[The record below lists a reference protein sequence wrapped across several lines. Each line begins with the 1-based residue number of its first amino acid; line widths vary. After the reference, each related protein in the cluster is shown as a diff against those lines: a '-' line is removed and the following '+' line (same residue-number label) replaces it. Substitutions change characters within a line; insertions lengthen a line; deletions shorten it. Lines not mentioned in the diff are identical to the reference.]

1 LSEKIIAKL
10 CLIMLKWLCWT
21 GEVSPAE
28 ILAILKFVWP
38 ASDTDLFLHRFSY
51 HNPMLRNAT
60 LSDIVINIT
69 HFAEPIFMAKK
80 RRTKGKGG
88 QSTKSA
94 DKSHSS
100 PSNSRKTTGKSR
112 EGPNIAIIGG
122 GTRCQNLL
130 EMLAHDRFKHLKA
143 KIVAVA
149 DVNPEAP
156 GFLLA
161 QEQGIYTTT
170 DYRDLPHLENLDLII
185 ELTGNEELLKD
196 LIRNKPPQAQVLDY
210 TISRVISDMVS
221 FKGEY
226 KARERDLSY
235 SQTMINTLFS
245 GIREPVFL
253 LQEDYRI
260 LDANEP
266 MLGLLGMSKEEVVGR
281 TCHEVSH
288 RSLQP
293 CNSKTCHCPMKETLK
308 TGLSAHAI
316 HEHLDRQNRPRY
328 LEVFTYPLK
337 NNYGQVR
344 MVFEFYRDITD
355 DLESRLERKANQVK
369 KDLARLVHE
378 DKMIALGKLVAS
390 SVHEINNPIA
400 GIHTLAKLM
409 LRTLEEGQLEAE
421 ELKDFHRYL
430 ELIAHESSR
439 CGQIVSNLL
448 SFSRQKELERRR
460 VDINDIIRS
469 VILLCRHRMQL
480 QNIACDEKLDPH
492 LPEVT
497 GDYNQIQQC
506 IMNVIFNAM
515 EAMPDGGKLTLKTS
529 FEKKKRI
536 IQIKISDTGCG
547 IPEENLSIIFEPFFS
562 TKDESQGV
570 GLGLSVVY
578 GIIRE
583 HKGTIYVQSEL
594 GTGSTFTI
602 RFPEGQKDF

>member
-1 LSEKIIAKL
+1 
-10 CLIMLKWLCWT
+10 
-21 GEVSPAE
+21 
-28 ILAILKFVWP
+28 
-38 ASDTDLFLHRFSY
+38 
-51 HNPMLRNAT
+51 
-60 LSDIVINIT
+60 
-69 HFAEPIFMAKK
+69 MAKVNTSK
-80 RRTKGKGG
+80 GKGRRSSKAADKSNYSSSKSRRTKD
-88 QSTKSA
+88 T
-94 DKSHSS
+94 
-100 PSNSRKTTGKSR
+100 SRK
-112 EGPNIAIIGG
+112 GPNIAIIGG
-122 GTRCQNLL
+122 GTRCRDLL
-130 EMLAHDRFKHLKA
+130 EMLAHDRFKQLKA

-170 DYRDLPHLENLDLII
+170 DYQDFFKLNNVDLVI
-185 ELTGNEELLKD
+185 ELTGKEDLLADIIQHK
-196 LIRNKPPQAQVLDY
+196 RPEMQVCDHA
-210 TISRVISDMVS
+210 ISRLISDMVT

-226 KARERDLSY
+226 KARERDLSL
-235 SQTMINTLFS
+235 SQTMISTLIA
-245 GIREPVFL
+245 GIREPLFL
-253 LQEDYRI
+253 LQQDYRI

-266 MLGLLGMSKEEVVGR
+266 MLSFLGMSKEEVIGR

-316 HEHLDRQNRPRY
+316 HEHLDRQNKSRY
-328 LEVFTYPLK
+328 LEIFTYPLK
-337 NNYGQVR
+337 NDYGQVD

-355 DLESRLERKANQVK
+355 DLESQIERKARQVK

-409 LRTLEEGQLEAE
+409 LRTLEDGQLEEE
-421 ELKDFHRYL
+421 ELKEFRRYL

-448 SFSRQKELERRR
+448 SFSRQRELERRR

-469 VILLCRHRMQL
+469 VILLCRHRMEL
-480 QNIACDEKLDPH
+480 QNIACHEKLNPQ
-492 LPEVT
+492 LPEVS

-515 EAMPDGGKLTLKTS
+515 ESMPDGGKLTLSTS
-529 FEKKKRI
+529 FERKK
-536 IQIKISDTGCG
+536 QMVLIKISDTGCG

-562 TKDESQGV
+562 TKEESQGV

-578 GIIRE
+578 GIMRE
-583 HKGTIYVQSEL
+583 HKGTIFVQSEL
-594 GTGSTFTI
+594 GKGSTFSI
-602 RFPEGQKDF
+602 RFPAGNKDF

>member
-1 LSEKIIAKL
+1 
-10 CLIMLKWLCWT
+10 
-21 GEVSPAE
+21 
-28 ILAILKFVWP
+28 
-38 ASDTDLFLHRFSY
+38 
-51 HNPMLRNAT
+51 
-60 LSDIVINIT
+60 
-69 HFAEPIFMAKK
+69 MAKV
-80 RRTKGKGG
+80 RRTKGKRR
-88 QSTKSA
+88 QSAKSA
-94 DKSHSS
+94 DKSHS
-100 PSNSRKTTGKSR
+100 PRSNSGKKKDEPR

-122 GTRCQNLL
+122 GTRCQHLL
-130 EMLAHDRFKHLKA
+130 EMLAHDRFKQLKA

-149 DVNPEAP
+149 DINPEAP

-161 QEQGIYTTT
+161 KEQGIYTTT
-170 DYRDLPHLENLDLII
+170 DYRDLPDLDNLDLII
-185 ELTGNEELLKD
+185 ELTGKEELLID
-196 LIRNKPPQAQVLDY
+196 LIRNKPPQAQVLDF

-226 KARERDLSY
+226 KARQRDLVF
-235 SQTMINTLFS
+235 SQSMINTLFA
-245 GIREPVFL
+245 GIREPLFL
-253 LQEDYRI
+253 LQRDFRI
-260 LDANEP
+260 LDTNEP
-266 MLGLLGMSKEEVVGR
+266 MLSLLGLPKEEVVGR

-316 HEHLDRQNRPRY
+316 HEHLDRENKPRY
-328 LEVFTYPLK
+328 LEVITYPLK
-337 NNYGQVR
+337 NNYGQVS

-355 DLESRLERKANQVK
+355 DLESRLERKARQIK

-409 LRTLEEGQLEAE
+409 LRTLDEGQLEAE
-421 ELKDFHRYL
+421 ELKEFRRYL
-430 ELIAHESSR
+430 ELMAHESSR

-448 SFSRQKELERRR
+448 SFSRQKDMERRP

-469 VILLCRHRMQL
+469 VILLCQHRMQL
-480 QNIACDEKLDPH
+480 QNIVIHEKLDPK
-492 LPEVT
+492 LPEIA

-515 EAMPDGGKLTLKTS
+515 EAMPDGGKLTLSTS
-529 FEKKKRI
+529 FKRKNRMI
-536 IQIKISDTGCG
+536 YIVISDTGCG

-562 TKDESQGV
+562 TKEESQGV

-583 HKGTIYVQSEL
+583 HQGSIYVESEL
-594 GTGSTFTI
+594 GKGSTFTI
-602 RFPEGQKDF
+602 RFPQGQKDF

>member
-1 LSEKIIAKL
+1 MVK
-10 CLIMLKWLCWT
+10 
-21 GEVSPAE
+21 V
-28 ILAILKFVWP
+28 
-38 ASDTDLFLHRFSY
+38 
-51 HNPMLRNAT
+51 
-60 LSDIVINIT
+60 
-69 HFAEPIFMAKK
+69 
-80 RRTKGKGG
+80 RRSKGKAR
-88 QSTKSA
+88 QSTKTTT
-94 DKSHSS
+94 KKHSP
-100 PSNSRKTTGKSR
+100 PSKSRKAKAKN

-122 GTRCQNLL
+122 GTRCRALL
-130 EMLAHDRFKHLKA
+130 EMLAAERFKHLKA

-149 DVNPEAP
+149 DTNPEAP

-161 QEQGIYTTT
+161 KEQGIYTTT
-170 DYRDLPHLENLDLII
+170 DYRDLPHLDNLDLII
-185 ELTGNEELLKD
+185 ELTGKEKLLKD
-196 LIRNKPPQAQVLDY
+196 LIRNKPPQVQVLDY
-210 TISRVISDMVS
+210 TISRLIADMIR
-221 FKGEY
+221 FRGESE
-226 KARERDLSY
+226 ARKRDLSL
-235 SQTMINTLFS
+235 SQTMINTLFA
-245 GIREPVFL
+245 GTREPLFL
-253 LQEDYRI
+253 LQQDYLI

-266 MLGLLGMSKEEVVGR
+266 MLSLLGLPKEEVIGR
-281 TCHEVSH
+281 TCHEISH

-316 HEHLDRQNRPRY
+316 HEHFDRQNRTRY

-337 NNYGQVR
+337 NNYDQVD

-355 DLESRLERKANQVK
+355 DLESRLEHKARQVK
-369 KDLARLVHE
+369 KDLAKLVHE

-409 LRTLEEGQLEAE
+409 LRTLDEDQLEAE
-421 ELKDFHRYL
+421 EIKEFRRYL

-460 VDINDIIRS
+460 VAINDIIRS

-480 QNIACDEKLDPH
+480 QNIAIHEKLDPD
-492 LPEVT
+492 LPEIT

-506 IMNVIFNAM
+506 ILNVIFNAM
-515 EAMPDGGKLTLKTS
+515 EAMPDGGKLTLSTS
-529 FEKKKRI
+529 FERKKRTVH
-536 IQIKISDTGCG
+536 IKISDTGCG

-562 TKDESQGV
+562 TKEEGQGV

-583 HKGTIYVQSEL
+583 HRGSIFVDSKVGS
-594 GTGSTFTI
+594 GSTFSI
-602 RFPEGQKDF
+602 RFPAGKKGR

>member
-1 LSEKIIAKL
+1 
-10 CLIMLKWLCWT
+10 
-21 GEVSPAE
+21 
-28 ILAILKFVWP
+28 
-38 ASDTDLFLHRFSY
+38 
-51 HNPMLRNAT
+51 
-60 LSDIVINIT
+60 
-69 HFAEPIFMAKK
+69 MAKVRGSKDK
-80 RRTKGKGG
+80 RS
-88 QSTKSA
+88 QSSRSA
-94 DKSHSS
+94 AKSHSP
-100 PSNSRKTTGKSR
+100 PSKRQKPKYERS

-122 GTRCQNLL
+122 GTRCQDLL
-130 EMLAHDRFKHLKA
+130 EMLAHDRFKRLKA

-149 DVNPEAP
+149 DTNPEAP

-161 QEQGIYTTT
+161 KEQGIYTTT
-170 DYRDLPHLENLDLII
+170 DYHDFFQLSNVDLVI
-185 ELTGNEELLKD
+185 ELTGKEDLLTDILQHKTPD
-196 LIRNKPPQAQVLDY
+196 MQVCDHA
-210 TISRVISDMVS
+210 ISRLISDMVS

-226 KARERDLSY
+226 KARERDLSL
-235 SQTMINTLFS
+235 SQTMIDTLFA
-245 GIREPVFL
+245 GIREPLFL
-253 LQEDYRI
+253 LQQDYRI

-266 MLGLLGMSKEEVVGR
+266 MLSLLGMPKEEVVGR
-281 TCHEVSH
+281 TCHEISH

-337 NNYGQVR
+337 NDYGQVN

-355 DLESRLERKANQVK
+355 DLESRLEHKARQVK

-409 LRTLEEGQLEAE
+409 LRTLEEDQLEAK
-421 ELKDFHRYL
+421 ELKEFHRYL

-439 CGQIVSNLL
+439 CGEIVSNLL

-460 VDINDIIRS
+460 VGINDILRS

-480 QNIACDEKLDPH
+480 QNIAIDEKLDPD
-492 LPEVT
+492 LPEIT

-515 EAMPDGGKLTLKTS
+515 EAMPDGGKLTLSTS
-529 FEKKKRI
+529 FKRKNRMLHI
-536 IQIKISDTGCG
+536 SISDTGCG
-547 IPEENLSIIFEPFFS
+547 IPEENLSVIFEPFFS
-562 TKDESQGV
+562 TKEESQGV

-583 HKGTIYVQSEL
+583 HQGSIYVESEV

>member
-1 LSEKIIAKL
+1 
-10 CLIMLKWLCWT
+10 
-21 GEVSPAE
+21 
-28 ILAILKFVWP
+28 
-38 ASDTDLFLHRFSY
+38 
-51 HNPMLRNAT
+51 
-60 LSDIVINIT
+60 
-69 HFAEPIFMAKK
+69 MAKS
-80 RRTKGKGG
+80 GKTRGKSR
-88 QSTKSA
+88 QSSKSA
-94 DKSHSS
+94 DKSHS
-100 PSNSRKTTGKSR
+100 PPANSWKAKGKSR

-122 GTRCQNLL
+122 GIRCKHLL
-130 EMLAHDRFKHLKA
+130 EMLVHDRFTHLKA

-149 DVNPEAP
+149 DINPEAP

-161 QEQGIYTTT
+161 KEQGIYTTT
-170 DYRDLPHLENLDLII
+170 DYRVLPHLENLDLII
-185 ELTGNEELLKD
+185 ELTGKEELLED

-221 FKGEY
+221 FKEEY
-226 KARERDLSY
+226 RARERDLDF
-235 SQTMINTLFS
+235 SQSMITTLFA
-245 GIREPVFL
+245 GIREPLFL
-253 LQEDYRI
+253 LKEDYRI

-266 MLGLLGMSKEEVVGR
+266 MLSLLGLPKEEVVGR
-281 TCHEVSH
+281 TCHEISH

-328 LEVFTYPLK
+328 LEIFTYPLK
-337 NNYGQVR
+337 NSYGQVN

-355 DLESRLERKANQVK
+355 DLESRLERKAKEVK
-369 KDLARLVHE
+369 KDLAKLVHE

-409 LRTLEEGQLEAE
+409 LRTLEEDRLNGEDLEE
-421 ELKDFHRYL
+421 FRRYL

-448 SFSRQKELERRR
+448 SFSRQKELERRL

-469 VILLCRHRMQL
+469 VILLCRHRMEL
-480 QNIACDEKLDPH
+480 QNIALDENLDPE
-492 LPEVT
+492 LPKIT

-515 EAMPDGGKLTLKTS
+515 EAMSDGGKLTIRTLLAS
-529 FEKKKRI
+529 KKRMVHI
-536 IQIKISDTGCG
+536 VITDTGCG
-547 IPEENLSIIFEPFFS
+547 IPQENLSIIFEPFFS
-562 TKDESQGV
+562 TKEEGKGV

-583 HKGTIYVQSEL
+583 HKGTIFVDSKV
-594 GTGSTFTI
+594 GSGSTFII
-602 RFPEGQKDF
+602 RFPTVNKGP

>member
-1 LSEKIIAKL
+1 MGKVRRKQAKPRQ
-10 CLIMLKWLCWT
+10 
-21 GEVSPAE
+21 SP
-28 ILAILKFVWP
+28 K
-38 ASDTDLFLHRFSY
+38 
-51 HNPMLRNAT
+51 
-60 LSDIVINIT
+60 
-69 HFAEPIFMAKK
+69 
-80 RRTKGKGG
+80 
-88 QSTKSA
+88 ST
-94 DKSHSS
+94 DKSQS
-100 PSNSRKTTGKSR
+100 PPSKARKAKDKFR

-122 GTRCQNLL
+122 GTRCRDLL
-130 EMLAHDRFKHLKA
+130 EMFAHDRFTHLKA

-149 DVNPEAP
+149 DINPEAP

-170 DYRDLPHLENLDLII
+170 DYRDLSDLENLDLII
-185 ELTGNEELLKD
+185 ELTGKEELLKD
-196 LIRNKPPQAQVLDY
+196 LIGNKPPQAQVLDY

-226 KARERDLSY
+226 KAQERDLSL
-235 SQTMINTLFS
+235 SQSMISTLFG
-245 GIREPVFL
+245 GIRDPLFL
-253 LQEDYRI
+253 LQQDYRI

-266 MLGLLGMSKEEVVGR
+266 MLSLLGMSKKEVVGR

-293 CNSKTCHCPMKETLK
+293 CNSRACHCPMKETLK

-316 HEHLDRQNRPRY
+316 HEHLDRENEPRY
-328 LEVFTYPLK
+328 LEIFTYPLK
-337 NNYGQVR
+337 NNYGQVT
-344 MVFEFYRDITD
+344 MVFEFHRDITD
-355 DLESRLERKANQVK
+355 ELESRLERKARQVK

-409 LRTLEEGQLEAE
+409 LRTLDEIHLQGE
-421 ELKDFHRYL
+421 ELDEFRRYL

-460 VDINDIIRS
+460 VDINDVIRS
-469 VILLCRHRMQL
+469 VILLCQHRMDL
-480 QNIACDEKLDPH
+480 QNIALDQQLDSH
-492 LPEVT
+492 LPEIT

-515 EAMPDGGKLTLKTS
+515 EAMPDGGKLTLRTS
-529 FEKKKRI
+529 PDRKKRMVHI
-536 IQIKISDTGCG
+536 EISDTGCG

-562 TKDESQGV
+562 TKEEGKGV

-583 HKGTIYVQSEL
+583 HQGTIFVDSQVGS
-594 GTGSTFTI
+594 GSTFHI
-602 RFPEGQKDF
+602 RFPIVNKGS

>member
-1 LSEKIIAKL
+1 MVK
-10 CLIMLKWLCWT
+10 M
-21 GEVSPAE
+21 
-28 ILAILKFVWP
+28 
-38 ASDTDLFLHRFSY
+38 
-51 HNPMLRNAT
+51 
-60 LSDIVINIT
+60 
-69 HFAEPIFMAKK
+69 
-80 RRTKGKGG
+80 RRSKGKAR
-88 QSTKSA
+88 QSTKITT
-94 DKSHSS
+94 KKHS
-100 PSNSRKTTGKSR
+100 PPAKSRKAKAKN

-122 GTRCQNLL
+122 GTRCRALL
-130 EMLAHDRFKHLKA
+130 EMLAAERFKHLKA

-149 DVNPEAP
+149 DINPEAP

-161 QEQGIYTTT
+161 KEQGIYTTA
-170 DYRDLPHLENLDLII
+170 DYHDLSKLDNLDLII
-185 ELTGNEELLKD
+185 ELTGKEELLKEV
-196 LIRNKPPQAQVLDY
+196 IKNKPPQAQVLDY
-210 TISRVISDMVS
+210 TISRLISDMVT

-226 KARERDLSY
+226 KARERDLSL
-235 SQTMINTLFS
+235 SQSMINTLFA
-245 GIREPVFL
+245 GMREPLFL
-253 LQEDYRI
+253 LQKNYRI

-266 MLGLLGMSKEEVVGR
+266 MLNLIGLPKEEVIGR

-316 HEHLDRQNRPRY
+316 HEHLDRQNRPCY

-337 NNYGQVR
+337 DNDGQVD

-355 DLESRLERKANQVK
+355 DLESRLETKARQVK

-409 LRTLEEGQLEAE
+409 LRTLDEDQLEAE
-421 ELKDFHRYL
+421 QLEEFRRYL
-430 ELIAHESSR
+430 ELVAHESSR

-448 SFSRQKELERRR
+448 SFARQKEMERRP
-460 VDINDIIRS
+460 VEINDIIRS
-469 VILLCRHRMQL
+469 VILLCQHRMQL
-480 QNIACDEKLDPH
+480 QNIDIQEQLDPN
-492 LPEVT
+492 LPEIT

-515 EAMPDGGKLTLKTS
+515 EAMPDGGKLTLNTS
-529 FEKKKRI
+529 FKRKNRMVHI
-536 IQIKISDTGCG
+536 NISDTGCG
-547 IPEENLSIIFEPFFS
+547 IPEENLSMIFEPFFS
-562 TKDESQGV
+562 TKEESQGV

-578 GIIRE
+578 GIMRE
-583 HKGTIYVQSEL
+583 HQGSIYVQSEV

>member
-1 LSEKIIAKL
+1 MGKMRRSQGK
-10 CLIMLKWLCWT
+10 
-21 GEVSPAE
+21 
-28 ILAILKFVWP
+28 
-38 ASDTDLFLHRFSY
+38 HR
-51 HNPMLRNAT
+51 
-60 LSDIVINIT
+60 
-69 HFAEPIFMAKK
+69 
-80 RRTKGKGG
+80 
-88 QSTKSA
+88 QSAKSA
-94 DKSHSS
+94 DKSHSP
-100 PSNSRKTTGKSR
+100 PSYSRKAKNKSK

-122 GTRCQNLL
+122 GTRCQDLL
-130 EMLAHDRFKHLKA
+130 EMLAHERFKHLKA

-149 DVNPEAP
+149 DIDPEAP

-161 QEQGIYTTT
+161 KEQGIYTTT
-170 DYRDLPHLENLDLII
+170 DYRDLPQLENLDLII
-185 ELTGNEELLKD
+185 ELTGREELLED
-196 LIRNKPPQAQVLDY
+196 LIRNKPPKVQVLEY
-210 TISRVISDMVS
+210 TISRLISDMVN

-226 KARERDLSY
+226 KARERDLDF
-235 SQTMINTLFS
+235 SQSMINTLLA
-245 GIREPVFL
+245 GIREPLFL
-253 LQEDYRI
+253 LQQDYRI

-266 MLGLLGMSKEEVVGR
+266 MLSLLGMSKNEVVGR

-293 CNSKTCHCPMKETLK
+293 CNSKACHCPMKETLK

-316 HEHLDRQNRPRY
+316 HEHLDRQNKPRY

-337 NNYGQVR
+337 NNYGQVVR
-344 MVFEFYRDITD
+344 VVEFYRDITV
-355 DLESRLERKANQVK
+355 DLESRLEHKARQVK
-369 KDLARLVHE
+369 KDLAKLVHE

-409 LRTLEEGQLEAE
+409 LRTLEEGQLEEE
-421 ELKDFHRYL
+421 ELEEFHRYL

-460 VDINDIIRS
+460 VDTNHIIRS

-480 QNIACDEKLDPH
+480 QNIAIIEKLDPN
-492 LPEVT
+492 LPEIT

-506 IMNVIFNAM
+506 IMNLIFNAM
-515 EAMPDGGKLTLKTS
+515 EAMPDGGKLTLTTS
-529 FEKKKRI
+529 FERKKRLVL
-536 IQIKISDTGCG
+536 IKINDTGCG

-562 TKDESQGV
+562 TKQEGKGV

-583 HKGTIYVQSEL
+583 HQGNIFVDSKVGS
-594 GTGSTFTI
+594 GSTFSI
-602 RFPEGQKDF
+602 RFPIVNKGP

>member
-1 LSEKIIAKL
+1 MVKMRTSEGKARQATKI
-10 CLIMLKWLCWT
+10 T
-21 GEVSPAE
+21 
-28 ILAILKFVWP
+28 
-38 ASDTDLFLHRFSY
+38 T
-51 HNPMLRNAT
+51 
-60 LSDIVINIT
+60 
-69 HFAEPIFMAKK
+69 KK
-80 RRTKGKGG
+80 
-88 QSTKSA
+88 
-94 DKSHSS
+94 HS
-100 PSNSRKTTGKSR
+100 PSAKSRKAKAKN

-122 GTRCQNLL
+122 GTRCRALL
-130 EMLAHDRFKHLKA
+130 EMLAAERFKHLKA

-149 DVNPEAP
+149 DINPEAP

-161 QEQGIYTTT
+161 KEQGIYTTT
-170 DYRDLPHLENLDLII
+170 DYHDLSKLDNLDLII
-185 ELTGNEELLKD
+185 ELTGKEELLQD
-196 LIRNKPPQAQVLDY
+196 LIRNKQPQAQVLDY
-210 TISRVISDMVS
+210 TISRLISDMVT

-226 KARERDLSY
+226 KARERDLSL
-235 SQTMINTLFS
+235 SQSMINTLFA
-245 GIREPVFL
+245 GIREPLFL
-253 LQEDYRI
+253 LQQDFRI

-266 MLGLLGMSKEEVVGR
+266 MLNLIGLPKEEVIGR

-293 CNSKTCHCPMKETLK
+293 CNSKTCHCPMEETLK

-316 HEHLDRQNRPRY
+316 HEHLDRHNRPCY

-337 NNYGQVR
+337 DNYDQVD

-355 DLESRLERKANQVK
+355 DLESRLETKARQVK

-409 LRTLEEGQLEAE
+409 LRTLDEDQLEAE
-421 ELKDFHRYL
+421 QLEEFRRYL
-430 ELIAHESSR
+430 ELVAHESSR

-448 SFSRQKELERRR
+448 SFSRQKDMVRRP
-460 VDINDIIRS
+460 VEINDIIRS
-469 VILLCRHRMQL
+469 VILLCQHRMQL
-480 QNIACDEKLDPH
+480 QNIDIQEELDPD
-492 LPEVT
+492 LPEIT

-515 EAMPDGGKLTLKTS
+515 EAMPHGGRLTIGTS
-529 FEKKKRI
+529 FKRKNRMVHI
-536 IQIKISDTGCG
+536 NISDTGCG
-547 IPEENLSIIFEPFFS
+547 IPEENLSMIFEPFFS
-562 TKDESQGV
+562 TKEESQGV

-583 HKGTIYVQSEL
+583 HQGKIYVQSEV

-602 RFPEGQKDF
+602 RFPEGQKNF

>member
-1 LSEKIIAKL
+1 MTKVRRSKSKARQPTK
-10 CLIMLKWLCWT
+10 T
-21 GEVSPAE
+21 
-28 ILAILKFVWP
+28 
-38 ASDTDLFLHRFSY
+38 T
-51 HNPMLRNAT
+51 
-60 LSDIVINIT
+60 
-69 HFAEPIFMAKK
+69 AKK
-80 RRTKGKGG
+80 
-88 QSTKSA
+88 
-94 DKSHSS
+94 HSF
-100 PSNSRKTTGKSR
+100 PSKSRKAKNKSR

-149 DVNPEAP
+149 DIDPEAP

-161 QEQGIYTTT
+161 EEQGIYTTT
-170 DYRDLPHLENLDLII
+170 DYRDLPDLKNLDLII
-185 ELTGNEELLKD
+185 ELTGKEELLID
-196 LIRNKPPQAQVLDY
+196 LIRNKTPQAQVLDY
-210 TISRVISDMVS
+210 TISRLISDMVS

-226 KARERDLSY
+226 KARERDLDF
-235 SQTMINTLFS
+235 SQSMISTLFS
-245 GIREPVFL
+245 GIREPLFL
-253 LQEDYRI
+253 LRQDFRI

-266 MLGLLGMSKEEVVGR
+266 MLNLLGLPKEEVVGR

-288 RSLQP
+288 RSLEP
-293 CNSKTCHCPMKETLK
+293 CNSRACHCPMKETLK

-316 HEHLDRQNRPRY
+316 HEHLDRENKPRY
-328 LEVFTYPLK
+328 LEVITYPLK
-337 NNYGQVR
+337 NTYGQVN

-355 DLESRLERKANQVK
+355 DLESRLERKARQVK

-409 LRTLEEGQLEAE
+409 LRTLDEDQLEAE
-421 ELKDFHRYL
+421 ELEDFRRYL

-448 SFSRQKELERRR
+448 SFSRQKEIERRP
-460 VDINDIIRS
+460 VDINHIIRS
-469 VILLCRHRMQL
+469 VILLCQHRMQL
-480 QNIACDEKLDPH
+480 QNIVIQEEFDPK
-492 LPEVT
+492 LPEIT

-515 EAMPDGGKLTLKTS
+515 EAMPDGGKLTLNTS
-529 FEKKKRI
+529 FKRKNRMVHI
-536 IQIKISDTGCG
+536 DITDTGCG

-562 TKDESQGV
+562 TKEESQGV

-583 HKGTIYVQSEL
+583 HHGNIYVQSEL
-594 GTGSTFTI
+594 GKGSTFTI
-602 RFPEGQKDF
+602 RFPQGQKDF

>member
-1 LSEKIIAKL
+1 
-10 CLIMLKWLCWT
+10 
-21 GEVSPAE
+21 
-28 ILAILKFVWP
+28 
-38 ASDTDLFLHRFSY
+38 
-51 HNPMLRNAT
+51 
-60 LSDIVINIT
+60 
-69 HFAEPIFMAKK
+69 MAKIDK
-80 RRTKGKGG
+80 PKGKRS
-88 QSTKSA
+88 QSPKAA
-94 DKSHSS
+94 DKTHTS
-100 PSNSRKTTGKSR
+100 PSNSRKAKDKAR
-112 EGPNIAIIGG
+112 VGPNIAIIGG
-122 GTRCQNLL
+122 GTRCRALL
-130 EMLAHDRFKHLKA
+130 EMLAGERFKHLKV
-143 KIVAVA
+143 KIAAVA
-149 DVNPEAP
+149 DINPEAP

-185 ELTGNEELLKD
+185 ELTGQEELLKD
-196 LIRNKPPQAQVLDY
+196 LIRNKPPQVQVLDY
-210 TISRVISDMVS
+210 TISRLIGDMIRFS
-221 FKGEY
+221 GEFE
-226 KARERDLSY
+226 ARERDLDF
-235 SQTMINTLFS
+235 SQSMITTLFA
-245 GIREPVFL
+245 GMREPLFL
-253 LQEDYRI
+253 LRQDYRI

-266 MLGLLGMSKEEVVGR
+266 MLSLLGLPKKEVVGR

-293 CNSKTCHCPMKETLK
+293 CNSKTCHCPMKETLR

-316 HEHLDRQNRPRY
+316 HEHLDRHNKPRY
-328 LEVFTYPLK
+328 LEIFTYPLK
-337 NNYGQVR
+337 NNYGQVN

-355 DLESRLERKANQVK
+355 DLESRLERKAREVK
-369 KDLARLVHE
+369 KDLAKLVHE

-409 LRTLEEGQLEAE
+409 LRTLEEDQLKGE
-421 ELKDFHRYL
+421 ELEEFRRYL

-469 VILLCRHRMQL
+469 VILLCRHRMEL
-480 QNIACDEKLDPH
+480 QNIAIDKKLDPQ
-492 LPEVT
+492 LPEIT

-515 EAMPDGGKLTLKTS
+515 EAMPDGGKLTLRTS
-529 FEKKKRI
+529 LEKKRRMA
-536 IQIKISDTGCG
+536 QIKIVDTGCG

-562 TKDESQGV
+562 TKEEGKGV

-583 HKGTIYVQSEL
+583 HQGTIFVESEV
-594 GTGSTFTI
+594 GSGSTFII
-602 RFPEGQKDF
+602 RFPTANKNS

>member
-1 LSEKIIAKL
+1 
-10 CLIMLKWLCWT
+10 
-21 GEVSPAE
+21 
-28 ILAILKFVWP
+28 
-38 ASDTDLFLHRFSY
+38 
-51 HNPMLRNAT
+51 
-60 LSDIVINIT
+60 
-69 HFAEPIFMAKK
+69 MAKVRK
-80 RRTKGKGG
+80 RQDKSRK
-88 QSTKSA
+88 SSKSA
-94 DKSHSS
+94 DKSNSP
-100 PSNSRKTTGKSR
+100 PSNSRKTQYKSR
-112 EGPNIAIIGG
+112 QGPNIAIIGG
-122 GTRCQNLL
+122 GTRCQDLL

-149 DVNPEAP
+149 DINPEAP

-161 QEQGIYTTT
+161 KEQGIYTTT
-170 DYRDLPHLENLDLII
+170 DYRDFIDLKNLDLII

-210 TISRVISDMVS
+210 TISRLISDMVS

-226 KARERDLSY
+226 KARERDLDF
-235 SQTMINTLFS
+235 SQSMISTLFS
-245 GIREPVFL
+245 GIREPLFL
-253 LQEDYRI
+253 LRQDFRI

-266 MLGLLGMSKEEVVGR
+266 MLNLLGLPKEEVVGR

-288 RSLQP
+288 RSLEP
-293 CNSKTCHCPMKETLK
+293 CNSRACHCPMKETIK

-316 HEHLDRQNRPRY
+316 HEHLDRENKPRY
-328 LEVFTYPLK
+328 LEVITYPLK
-337 NNYGQVR
+337 NTYGQVN

-355 DLESRLERKANQVK
+355 DLESRLERKARQVK

-409 LRTLEEGQLEAE
+409 LRTLDEEQPEAE
-421 ELKDFHRYL
+421 ELEEFRRYL

-448 SFSRQKELERRR
+448 SFSRQKEMERRP
-460 VDINDIIRS
+460 VDINHIIRS
-469 VILLCRHRMQL
+469 VVLLCQHRMHL
-480 QNIACDEKLDPH
+480 QNIAIHDELNPN
-492 LPEVT
+492 LPEIT

-506 IMNVIFNAM
+506 IMNLIFNAM
-515 EAMPDGGKLTLKTS
+515 EAMPDGGKLTLITS
-529 FEKKKRI
+529 FKPKNRMV
-536 IQIKISDTGCG
+536 QIDISDTGCG

-562 TKDESQGV
+562 TKEESEGV

-583 HKGTIYVQSEL
+583 HHGSIYVQSEL
-594 GTGSTFTI
+594 GKGSTFTI
-602 RFPEGQKDF
+602 RFPQGKKDF

>member
-1 LSEKIIAKL
+1 MVK
-10 CLIMLKWLCWT
+10 M
-21 GEVSPAE
+21 
-28 ILAILKFVWP
+28 
-38 ASDTDLFLHRFSY
+38 
-51 HNPMLRNAT
+51 
-60 LSDIVINIT
+60 
-69 HFAEPIFMAKK
+69 
-80 RRTKGKGG
+80 RRSKGKAR
-88 QSTKSA
+88 QSTKITTKKHSA
-94 DKSHSS
+94 PAK
-100 PSNSRKTTGKSR
+100 SRKAKAKN

-122 GTRCQNLL
+122 GTRCRALL
-130 EMLAHDRFKHLKA
+130 EMLAAERFKHLKA

-149 DVNPEAP
+149 DINPEAP
-156 GFLLA
+156 GLLLA
-161 QEQGIYTTT
+161 KEQGIYTTT
-170 DYRDLPHLENLDLII
+170 DYHDLSKLDNLDLII
-185 ELTGNEELLKD
+185 ELTGKEELLREVIK
-196 LIRNKPPQAQVLDY
+196 NKPPQAQVLDY
-210 TISRVISDMVS
+210 TISRLISDMVT

-226 KARERDLSY
+226 KARERDLSL
-235 SQTMINTLFS
+235 SQSMINTLFA
-245 GIREPVFL
+245 GIREPLFL
-253 LQEDYRI
+253 LQKDYRI

-266 MLGLLGMSKEEVVGR
+266 MLNLIGLPREEVIGR

-316 HEHLDRQNRPRY
+316 HEHLDRQNRPSY

-337 NNYGQVR
+337 DNYGQVD

-355 DLESRLERKANQVK
+355 DLESRLETKARQVK

-409 LRTLEEGQLEAE
+409 LRTLDEDQLEAE
-421 ELKDFHRYL
+421 QLEEFRRYL
-430 ELIAHESSR
+430 ELVAHESSR

-448 SFSRQKELERRR
+448 SFARQKEMERRP
-460 VDINDIIRS
+460 VEINDIIRS
-469 VILLCRHRMQL
+469 VILLCQHRMQL
-480 QNIACDEKLDPH
+480 QNIDIQEQLDPN
-492 LPEVT
+492 LPEIT

-515 EAMPDGGKLTLKTS
+515 EAMPDGGKLTLNTS
-529 FEKKKRI
+529 FKPKNRMVHI
-536 IQIKISDTGCG
+536 NISDTGCG
-547 IPEENLSIIFEPFFS
+547 IPEENLSMIFEPFFS
-562 TKDESQGV
+562 TKEESQGV

-578 GIIRE
+578 GIMRE
-583 HKGTIYVQSEL
+583 HQGSIYVQSEV

>member
-1 LSEKIIAKL
+1 
-10 CLIMLKWLCWT
+10 
-21 GEVSPAE
+21 
-28 ILAILKFVWP
+28 
-38 ASDTDLFLHRFSY
+38 
-51 HNPMLRNAT
+51 
-60 LSDIVINIT
+60 
-69 HFAEPIFMAKK
+69 MAKVRK
-80 RRTKGKGG
+80 SKGKPR
-88 QSTKSA
+88 QSTKTTA
-94 DKSHSS
+94 KKHS
-100 PSNSRKTTGKSR
+100 PSSKSRKAKSKHS

-122 GTRCQNLL
+122 GTRCQDLL

-149 DVNPEAP
+149 DIDPEAP

-170 DYRDLPHLENLDLII
+170 DYRDLPHLDNLDLII
-185 ELTGNEELLKD
+185 ELTGKEGLLKD
-196 LIRNKPPQAQVLDY
+196 LIKNKPPQAQVLDY
-210 TISRVISDMVS
+210 TISRLISDMVT

-226 KARERDLSY
+226 KARERDLDL
-235 SQTMINTLFS
+235 SQTMINTLFA
-245 GIREPVFL
+245 GIREPLFL
-253 LQEDYRI
+253 LQRDYRI

-266 MLGLLGMSKEEVVGR
+266 MLSLLGLPKEEVVGR
-281 TCHEVSH
+281 TCHEISH

-293 CNSKTCHCPMKETLK
+293 CNSKACHCPMKETLK

-316 HEHLDRQNRPRY
+316 HEHLDRENEPRY

-337 NNYGQVR
+337 NNDDQVD

-355 DLESRLERKANQVK
+355 DLESRLERKARQVK

-409 LRTLEEGQLEAE
+409 LRTLDEDQLEAE
-421 ELKDFHRYL
+421 DLEQFRRYL
-430 ELIAHESSR
+430 ELVAHESSR

-448 SFSRQKELERRR
+448 SFSRQQKMQRRP

-469 VILLCRHRMQL
+469 VILLCQHRMQL
-480 QNIACDEKLDPH
+480 QNITIQEKLDPK
-492 LPEVT
+492 LPEIT

-515 EAMPDGGKLTLKTS
+515 EAMPDGGKLTLSTS
-529 FEKKKRI
+529 FKRKNRMI
-536 IQIKISDTGCG
+536 HIDISDTGCG
-547 IPEENLSIIFEPFFS
+547 IPEENLSIIFDPFFS
-562 TKDESQGV
+562 TKEESQGV

-583 HKGTIYVQSEL
+583 HQGNIYVQSEV
-594 GTGSTFTI
+594 GKGSTFTI